1 MFVGYDPPPFFGHLP
16 GINEMM
22 GHPPHMPPMREQM
35 APLPPFPPI
44 SPFRYHSGPP
54 GPPPELFNHPPPPAP
69 APNEYENPAQMP
81 LLPFI
86 NEPEFVE
93 QRERRPPPQDAAS
106 ESTPPPK
113 KSRSTVTQR
122 NSKPLQVE
130 ELLHDHS
137 RFAKVVK
144 AFLSIEVPEAR
155 TVPEISKRVDEMY
168 AGQYSDFEAVKVEF
182 QFSKFQNSF

>member
-1 MFVGYDPPPFFGHLP
+1 
-16 GINEMM
+16 MM
-22 GHPPHMPPMREQM
+22 GHPHMPSMRDSQMQM
-35 APLPPFPPI
+35 ASLPPFPPI
-44 SPFRYHSGPP
+44 SPFRYDGAP
-54 GPPPELFNHPPPPAP
+54 GPPHPELFNHPPPPAP
-69 APNEYENPAQMP
+69 MPNEYENPAQMP

-86 NEPEFVE
+86 NETEFAE
-93 QRERRPPPQDAAS
+93 QRRPPTQDGQS
-106 ESTPPPK
+106 ESTPPLK
-113 KSRSTVTQR
+113 KSRATVTQR

-168 AGQYSDFEAVKVEF
+168 AGQYTDFEAVKVRILYF
-182 QFSKFQNSF
+182 CGQ